1 MSSSYPLRNDMPR
14 HLCLHCGMVLPRNL
28 YCTNCGYYNG
38 FVQTDI
44 SAQETQVSPALNA
57 PRRDEVSQSR
67 ERPDQYNT
75 QPQNAYPAQPS
86 QFPGAYAQGGS
97 AVTPFLGISPSIPSQ
112 SSGSYI
118 QGAPSVTPFP
128 GIAPQPNVSRG
139 EPAQSFM
146 GATSYSSSYSTQ
158 PTLIIPVGLQKG
170 RERISQ
176 GSDLK
181 RISKRK
187 NKNRKLFLGI
197 ILLIIVLVGGGLASY
212 LFIYSPQKSARI
224 ATTRSSSQPQKPLKF
239 VDAFKNNRNQWD
251 LRSEADTYSVAI
263 ANGKLTLEDDNNSL
277 VPEFLPGNRFLNNFK
292 VTVDAML
299 SKGDAKNG
307 YGLYI
312 RCSSDQRGVPTTY
325 YRFEL
330 YGDGTYAIFK
340 GMLDVHGKVSPS
352 PLKLV
357 SYVANSA
364 IRKQGSSNHI
374 EIDAQGSVMT
384 IRVNGQVVKTF
395 SDPSYARGTI
405 ALFVSNIQNASPGA
419 QATFS
424 NLTVYPS

>member
-14 HLCLHCGMVLPRNL
+14 PLCLHCGMVLPRNL

-44 SAQETQVSPALNA
+44 SAQETQVSPAFNA
-57 PRRDEVSQSR
+57 PRSDSVSQSR
-67 ERPDQYNT
+67 ERPEQYNT

-86 QFPGAYAQGGS
+86 QYPGAYVQGGS
-97 AVTPFLGISPSIPSQ
+97 SVTPFLGISPNIPSQ
-112 SSGSYI
+112 FPGAYT
-118 QGAPSVTPFP
+118 QGVPSVTPFL
-128 GIAPQPNVSRG
+128 GIAPQPNVSRI
-139 EPAQSFM
+139 EPSQSSVR
-146 GATSYSSSYSTQ
+146 ATSYSTQ
-158 PTLIIPVGLQKG
+158 PTLIIPVGLQKDQ
-170 RERISQ
+170 ERLAQ

-181 RISKRK
+181 RISQPK
-187 NKNRKLFLGI
+187 NRNRKLFLGI

-212 LFIYSPQKSARI
+212 LFISSPQKSAQI
-224 ATTRSSSQPQKPLKF
+224 STTLSSSRPQKPLKF

-251 LRSEADTYSVAI
+251 LRSEAGKYSVAI
-263 ANGKLTLEDDNNSL
+263 ENGKLTLEDDNNSL
-277 VPEFLPGNRFLNNFK
+277 MPEFLPGNRFLNNFK

-299 SKGDAKNG
+299 SRGDAKNG

-340 GMLDVHGKVSPS
+340 GMLDVHRKVSPN

-364 IRKQGSSNHI
+364 IRKRGSSNHI
-374 EIDAQGSVMT
+374 EIDAQGSAMT

-395 SDPSYARGTI
+395 SDPSYAKGTI
-405 ALFVSNIQNASPGA
+405 ALFISNIQNASPGA
-419 QATFS
+419 QAMFS